1 MCWTRE
7 RIEPSIEE
15 AKEAGQKI
23 MAVNHDGQILIEA
36 ANKPQLESVEP
47 SRGLQAPESNSG
59 DSPSPNQ
66 LSEPPTSDPWTEDNQ
81 SLTIKELLSQSKVK
95 GFGLAMPKVS
105 SETAEA
111 EAKAESETLR
121 KQRMNRKTH
130 INQMSIDE
138 INELLTDPIVRKELT
153 SQIILNNKFDVVTDN
168 LGEILSVKIKREYL
182 DSGGE

>member
-1 MCWTRE
+1 MIGKNCQSPASNPQYGH
-7 RIEPSIEE
+7 IKLPSQ
-15 AKEAGQKI
+15 ARQSC
-23 MAVNHDGQILIEA
+23 
-36 ANKPQLESVEP
+36 PLESKEP
-47 SRGLQAPESNSG
+47 SRGLQAEQFDSG

-66 LSEPPTSDPWTEDNQ
+66 LSEPPTPDPWKDDKP
-81 SLTIKELLSQSKVK
+81 LTFKELLSRSKFK
-95 GFGLAMPKVS
+95 GLTKTMPKVS

-111 EAKAESETLR
+111 EAKAESEALR

-168 LGEILSVKIKREYL
+168 LGEILAVKISQEYL
-182 DSGGE
+182 DSGGA